1 MNKKC
6 YNNIIYKVKMGQ
18 IPWLIK
24 VVRHLIR
31 CSLNL
36 FTGFEDQLKTKIV
49 LNL

>member
-6 YNNIIYKVKMGQ
+6 CNNIIFKVKMGRT
-18 IPWLIK
+18 PWLIK

-31 CSLNL
+31 CSFNL
-36 FTGFEDQLKTKIV
+36 FTGLEDQLKTKIV